1 MARLAD
7 NACIRGVRTEITE
20 GVANRNAMMA
30 KARGAEL
37 AQR

>member
-1 MARLAD
+1 MK
-7 NACIRGVRTEITE
+7 GVRVEITE

-30 KARGAEL
+30 KARSAEL